1 MRRYGFLGATVQ
13 EITMRRIFASCAPS
27 AFVAI
32 LAALT
37 TLPGSAR
44 AQDDAAKTFKAN
56 CVLCHS
62 ADGSGNSPTG
72 KTLKAKDLRSDE
84 VQKKSDAEL
93 TETITKGK
101 GKMPAFGSKFSPDMI
116 KSLVGYIRAM
126 AKK

>member
-1 MRRYGFLGATVQ
+1 
-13 EITMRRIFASCAPS
+13 MRRIFATYAPV
-27 AFVAI
+27 ALVAI
-32 LAALT
+32 LAALAF
-37 TLPGSAR
+37 PVSAR

-62 ADGSGNSPTG
+62 DDGSGSSPTG
-72 KTLKAKDLRSDE
+72 KALKAKDLRSDE

-93 TETITKGK
+93 TETIAKGK

-116 KSLVGYIRAM
+116 KSLVAYIRAM

>member
-1 MRRYGFLGATVQ
+1 
-13 EITMRRIFASCAPS
+13 MRRIFASCAPA
-27 AFVAI
+27 AFVAM
-32 LAALT
+32 LAVFA
-37 TLPGSAR
+37 LPGSAR

-62 ADGSGNSPTG
+62 ADGSGSSPTG
-72 KTLKAKDLRSDE
+72 KALKAKDLRSDE

-101 GKMPAFGSKFSPDMI
+101 AKMPAFGSKFSPDMI
-116 KSLVGYIRAM
+116 KSLVAYIRAM